1 MPRRPSSR
9 PSPAQPRALQ
19 HGFTLLEVLVAMV
32 LIGFGLAIAFTA
44 ISGTA
49 RLDDK
54 INGHTAAMALAQAKL
69 DEALANPTFAVADD
83 AVDQGYAGTD
93 FGYRIHLRPFEA
105 LTRAQQERLPAF
117 RQKIEEV
124 EVEVFWGPKGNQQ
137 VYRLNSYRLAPPPP
151 GERTAGG
158 AAAPTSST
166 PQNNP
171 QNPVRP
177 TP

>member
-1 MPRRPSSR
+1 MSRRPGSKPQQCR
-9 PSPAQPRALQ
+9 GTQR
-19 HGFTLLEVLVAMV
+19 GFTLLEVLVAMV

-54 INGHTAAMALAQAKL
+54 ITGHTAAMALAQAKL
-69 DEALANPTFAVADD
+69 DEALASPTFSVADD

-93 FGYRIHLRPFEA
+93 FGYRIHLRPFDV
-105 LTRAQQERLPAF
+105 LTRAQQERIPNF
-117 RQKIEEV
+117 RQKLEEV
-124 EVEVFWGPKGNQQ
+124 EVEVFWGPKGSQQ
-137 VYRLNSYRLAPPPP
+137 VYRLSSYRLAPPPP
-151 GERTAGG
+151 GERAGG
-158 AAAPTSST
+158 GAAPTSST
-166 PQNNP
+166 PLNP

>member
-1 MPRRPSSR
+1 
-9 PSPAQPRALQ
+9 
-19 HGFTLLEVLVAMV
+19 
-32 LIGFGLAIAFTA
+32 
-44 ISGTA
+44 
-49 RLDDK
+49 
-54 INGHTAAMALAQAKL
+54 MALAQAKL
-69 DEALANPTFAVADD
+69 DEALASPTFSVADD

-105 LTRAQQERLPAF
+105 LTRAQQERIPAF
-117 RQKIEEV
+117 RQKLEEV

-151 GERTAGG
+151 GERAAGG
-158 AAAPTSST
+158 AAPTSST
-166 PQNNP
+166 PQNP

>member
-1 MPRRPSSR
+1 M
-9 PSPAQPRALQ
+9 QQQL
-19 HGFTLLEVLVAMV
+19 GFTLLEVLVAMV

-69 DEALANPTFAVADD
+69 DEALASPTFAVADD

-105 LTRAQQERLPAF
+105 LTRAQQERIPAF
-117 RQKIEEV
+117 RQKLEEV

-151 GERTAGG
+151 GERAAGG
-158 AAAPTSST
+158 AAPTSST
-166 PQNNP
+166 PQNP
-171 QNPVRP
+171 QTPVRP

>member
-1 MPRRPSSR
+1 MPRRPSSEPLPAR
-9 PSPAQPRALQ
+9 PRPLQQQ

-69 DEALANPTFAVADD
+69 DEALASPTFAVADD

-105 LTRAQQERLPAF
+105 LTRAQQERIPAF
-117 RQKIEEV
+117 RQKLEEV

-158 AAAPTSST
+158 SAAPTSST
-166 PQNNP
+166 PQN
-171 QNPVRP
+171 PVRP
-177 TP
+177 AP

>member
-1 MPRRPSSR
+1 MSCRPNRKPPQCRRTQR
-9 PSPAQPRALQ
+9 
-19 HGFTLLEVLVAMV
+19 GFTLLEVLVAMV

-54 INGHTAAMALAQAKL
+54 ITGHTAAMALAQAKL
-69 DEALANPTFAVADD
+69 DEALSSPTFSVADD

-93 FGYRIHLRPFEA
+93 FGYRIHLRPVEV
-105 LTRAQQERLPAF
+105 LTRAQQERIPGF
-117 RQKIEEV
+117 RQKLEEV
-124 EVEVFWGPKGNQQ
+124 EVEVFWGPKGSQQ
-137 VYRLNSYRLAPPPP
+137 VYRLSSYRLAPPPP
-151 GERTAGG
+151 GERAAAGG
-158 AAAPTSST
+158 GAPTSST
-166 PQNNP
+166 PLNP